1 MSNREPRL
9 DAVDVQDDKI
19 RGGLRRRMLAGYIVT
34 GIFVFGIVGYAA
46 LVQIRGAVIAPG
58 NIVVEGNIRRIQ
70 HQDGGSVA
78 EILVRNG
85 QKVAAGDLLVRMTET
100 QARAELGVVMVQLYS
115 QQVRAARL
123 IAEREDQP
131 SIKFPQPP
139 TGGFEKDPGAL
150 MQAMSLSCSNLAEC
164 LNIENEL
171 FLARRRAREGEIS
184 QLRER
189 ANQIRQEIEGLT
201 AQGGAIEAQAAVVR
215 DELVGLEDLL
225 KKGLTQLSRI
235 NPQRLNLAQL
245 EGQAG
250 EIKAQI
256 ARARG
261 RISEIGVQIAQVDRQ
276 TLNEVTKDLRE
287 ASERIADLHE
297 RRLAAEAKLRRIEV
311 RAPISG
317 TIHQM
322 SVFTIGGVVAPAE
335 TLMQIVPEDEKL
347 LIESRI
353 DPAFRDQVSV
363 GQTALVRFSSFDQRL
378 TPELSGHVVFV
389 SADLEQD
396 QQRQVPPYFR
406 ARVELNAGEIEKLAD
421 QRITSGL
428 PAEVHLQT
436 RERTI
441 LSYLLKPLSDQIAR
455 TFRER

>member
-1 MSNREPRL
+1 MSEPDKTLL
-9 DAVDVQDDKI
+9 DAQDAKV
-19 RGGLRRRMLAGYIVT
+19 RSGLRRRLIAGYVVT
-34 GIFVFGIVGYAA
+34 AIFVFGILGYAA
-46 LVQIRGAVIAPG
+46 TVQIRGAVIAPG

-78 EILVRNG
+78 AILVRNG
-85 QKVAAGDLLVRMTET
+85 QKVAAGDLLVRMNET

-123 IAEREDQP
+123 VAERENLP
-131 SIKFPQPP
+131 AIKFPPAAQES
-139 TGGFEKDPGAL
+139 GFERDPGAL
-150 MQAMSLSCSNLAEC
+150 MQAMSLSCTDLKAC
-164 LNIENEL
+164 LNIENDL

-189 ANQIRQEIEGLT
+189 VDQIGQEIEGLT
-201 AQGGAIEAQAAVVR
+201 AQAKAVEAQAKVVR
-215 DELVGLEDLL
+215 DELVGLEALL
-225 KKGLTQLSRI
+225 KQGLTQLSRI

-250 EIKAQI
+250 ELKAQI

-261 RISEIGVQIAQVDRQ
+261 RISEINVQIAQVDKQ

-287 ASERIADLHE
+287 ASEKIADLHE
-297 RRLAAEAKLRRIEV
+297 RRLAALAKLARIEL
-311 RAPISG
+311 RAPIAG
-317 TIHQM
+317 TVHQM
-322 SVFTIGGVVAPAE
+322 NIFTIGGVVAPGE
-335 TLMQIVPEDEKL
+335 TVMQIVPENEKL
-347 LIESRI
+347 LVESRI
-353 DPAFRDQVSV
+353 EPAFIDQVSV
-363 GQTALVRFSSFDQRL
+363 GQEALVRFSTFDQRL
-378 TPELSGHVVFV
+378 TPELAGRVVFV

-396 QQRQVPPYFR
+396 QRAQAPPYFR
-406 ARVELNAGEIEKLAD
+406 SRVELDPGEVEKLVD
-421 QRITSGL
+421 QRIISGL

-441 LSYLLKPLSDQIAR
+441 LSYFLKPITDQISR